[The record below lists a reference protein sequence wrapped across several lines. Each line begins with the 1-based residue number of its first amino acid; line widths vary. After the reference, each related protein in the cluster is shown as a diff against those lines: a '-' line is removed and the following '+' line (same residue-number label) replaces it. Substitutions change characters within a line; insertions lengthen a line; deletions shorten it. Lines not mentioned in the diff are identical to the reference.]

1 MINKKNTEKLI
12 KKEYKIV
19 KEEPF
24 PSLGISIGLPDKNN
38 YFRWN
43 IIIFGPDDSIYAGG
57 IFKMKI
63 IFEEEF
69 PLTMPKVK
77 FVTKIYH
84 CNVSDEGD
92 VRIPSLQK
100 WNENISM
107 SQVLSDIFSLFYV
120 QNPDKEFNS
129 KISDIYVNNRQ
140 LFESKAK
147 KFTKDFASS

>member
-1 MINKKNTEKLI
+1 MIDKRNTEKLI

-57 IFKMKI
+57 IFKMRIK
-63 IFEEEF
+63 FEEEF
-69 PLTMPKVK
+69 PFTMPNVK

-100 WNENISM
+100 WNDNISM

-129 KISDIYVNNRQ
+129 EISNEYINKRY

-147 KFTKDFASS
+147 EYILKYASS

>member
-1 MINKKNTEKLI
+1 MIDKKNTEKLI

-24 PSLGISIGLPDKNN
+24 PSLGISMGLPDKNN

-100 WNENISM
+100 WNDNISM

-129 KISDIYVNNRQ
+129 EISDIYVNNRQ

-147 KFTKDFASS
+147 KFTKDYASS